1 MIWNKL
7 NSKLNPNR
15 KLDISETISINIL
28 HYIEDI
34 KHTVKVMLIK
44 NRPSLYLSLFSRE
57 LTVTQDY

>member
-7 NSKLNPNR
+7 NSKLNPNC

-34 KHTVKVMLIK
+34 KHTVKIMLIK
-44 NRPSLYLSLFSRE
+44 NRPSLDLSLFSRE
-57 LTVTQDY
+57 LPVSQDY

>member
-7 NSKLNPNR
+7 NSKLNPNC

-34 KHTVKVMLIK
+34 KHTVKIMLIK
-44 NRPSLYLSLFSRE
+44 NRPSLDLSLFSRE
-57 LTVTQDY
+57 LPVTQDY